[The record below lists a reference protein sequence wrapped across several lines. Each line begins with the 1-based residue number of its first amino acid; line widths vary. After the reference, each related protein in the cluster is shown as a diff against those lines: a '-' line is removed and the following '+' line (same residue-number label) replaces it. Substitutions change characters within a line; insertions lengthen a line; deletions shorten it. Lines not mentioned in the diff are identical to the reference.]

1 MEVGTVGGAQ
11 LHGDLID
18 LVVFIEVRHVA
29 TAEEGTQFIEHRG
42 GRDAKLLA
50 ARGIDI
56 HAVLRVVDGVA

>member
-1 MEVGTVGGAQ
+1 MKVGTVDGAQ
-11 LHGDLID
+11 LHSDLID

-29 TAEEGTQFIEHRG
+29 AAEEGTQFIEHRG
-42 GRDAKLLA
+42 GRHAKLLA